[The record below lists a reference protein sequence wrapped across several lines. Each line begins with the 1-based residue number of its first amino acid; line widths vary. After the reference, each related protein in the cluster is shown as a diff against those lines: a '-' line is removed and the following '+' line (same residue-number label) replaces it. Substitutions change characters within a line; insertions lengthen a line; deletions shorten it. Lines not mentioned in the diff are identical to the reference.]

1 MLDDEFG
8 KFNEDSNS
16 SFVWA
21 WVELEAESFSLP
33 FSEPWIDMSVG
44 NLDTGG
50 IAGGYGC
57 WMHEDSMKGGEDV
70 YLPDVVQWCG
80 DAPQHQVG
88 GHSTLEHTVVTGLSS
103 SS

>member
-8 KFNEDSNS
+8 KFNEDSTS
-16 SFVWA
+16 SFIWA

-44 NLDTGG
+44 NLDSGG

-57 WMHEDSMKGGEDV
+57 WMHEGSMKGGGDV
-70 YLPDVVQWCG
+70 YLPDAVQWCG

-88 GHSTLEHTVVTGLSS
+88 TLFCDKPW
-103 SS
+103 